1 VEMINLVT
9 YVARLIENEWER
21 FTTVAAIVSG
31 FVFNEELDLQSLVKR
46 LAERG
51 VDPYLKVGNKESSPI
66 MQSLVETMMAAIQTM

>member
-1 VEMINLVT
+1 MINLVT

-31 FVFNEELDLQSLVKR
+31 FVFNEDLDLQSLVKR

-51 VDPYLKVGNKESSPI
+51 VEPYLKVGNKESSPI
-66 MQSLVETMMAAIQTM
+66 MQSLVETMMSAIQTM